1 MISRTL
7 YQNIQSRLDDPKAI
21 ILYGPRQVGKTTLLQ
36 QLSTEIE
43 ADILWWNGDE
53 PDIRSDL
60 ENATSTWLKEQIGK
74 RKFLI
79 IDEAQRIENI
89 GLVIKLIVDQIPGVK
104 VIASGSSSFDLSNKI
119 NEPLTGRK
127 WEFLLYPVSV
137 QEMIEHHGERQ
148 EGRLLRN
155 RLVYGSYPEI
165 INHPGEEREY
175 LKELAGS
182 YLYKDILT
190 WENIQKPA
198 KLEKLLQALAF
209 QVGSQVSV
217 NELSQTIGL
226 DNHTVERYIDVLEK
240 AYIIF
245 RLQPFSRNLRN
256 EIKKSQKIYF
266 YDNGIRNAV
275 INQFSSFELR
285 QDKGQLWENFLIC
298 ERRKMTHYH
307 GKNVNRYF
315 WRNHAQQEIDFI
327 EEINGN
333 VNAYEFKW
341 NPKAKVFFSK
351 SFINAYK
358 PRVTEGIHNE
368 NYLRFVLPD
377 HTKDSIIEG

>member
-1 MISRTL
+1 MISRKL

-21 ILYGPRQVGKTTLLQ
+21 ILHGPRQVGKTTLLQ

-315 WRNHAQQEIDFI
+315 
-327 EEINGN
+327 
-333 VNAYEFKW
+333 
-341 NPKAKVFFSK
+341 
-351 SFINAYK
+351 
-358 PRVTEGIHNE
+358 
-368 NYLRFVLPD
+368 
-377 HTKDSIIEG
+377 

>member
-21 ILYGPRQVGKTTLLQ
+21 ILHGPRQVGKTTLLQ

-89 GLVIKLIVDQIPGVK
+89 GIVIKLIVDQIPGVK

-226 DNHTVERYIDVLEK
+226 DNHTIERYIDVLEK

-285 QDKGQLWENFLIC
+285 QDKGQLWENFLMC

-307 GKNVNRYF
+307 AKNVNRYF

>member
-1 MISRTL
+1 MISRIL
-7 YQNIQSRLDDPKAI
+7 YQKIQSRLDDPKAI

-36 QLSTEIE
+36 QLSRELDAE
-43 ADILWWNGDE
+43 ILWWNGDE
-53 PDIRSDL
+53 PDIRADL
-60 ENATSTWLKEQIGK
+60 EKATSTWLKEQIGK
-74 RKFLI
+74 RKYLI

-89 GLVIKLIVDQIPGVK
+89 GIVIKLVVDQIPGVK

-137 QEMIEHHGERQ
+137 EELTGHFGERQ
-148 EGRLLRN
+148 ERRLLTQ

-165 INHPGEEREY
+165 INHPGEEREL

-209 QVGSQVSV
+209 QVGSQISV

-240 AYIIF
+240 AYIIYQ
-245 RLQPFSRNLRN
+245 LHPFSRNLRN
-256 EIKKSQKIYF
+256 EIKKSRKIYF

-275 INQFSSFELR
+275 INQFNSFNLR
-285 QDKGQLWENFLIC
+285 QDTGQLWENFLMS
-298 ERRKMTHYH
+298 ERKKMTDYH
-307 GKNVNRYF
+307 TKYVNRYF
-315 WRNHAQQEIDFI
+315 WRNHAQQEIDYI
-327 EEINGN
+327 EESDGF

-341 NPKAKVFFSK
+341 NPKAKARFSK
-351 SFINAYK
+351 SFVNEYNPGLTKA
-358 PRVTEGIHNE
+358 IHSD
-368 NYLRFVLPD
+368 NYLSFVSKPD
-377 HTKDSIIEG
+377 ED

>member
-104 VIASGSSSFDLSNKI
+104 VIASGSSSFDLSNNI

-127 WEFLLYPVSV
+127 WEFLMYPVSV

-226 DNHTVERYIDVLEK
+226 DNHTIERYIDVLEK

>member
-1 MISRTL
+1 MISRKL

-21 ILYGPRQVGKTTLLQ
+21 ILHGPRQVGKTTLLQ

-89 GLVIKLIVDQIPGVK
+89 GIVIKLIVDQIPGVK